1 MGRFVCLTQTH
12 RRCGRPNC
20 HCASDQDP
28 GPPIWFPA
36 FMSGG
41 KRRAERIPAQW
52 ADEVRRQV
60 EAGRALQDAIT
71 DMLTANAELP
81 VLRRKQK
88 GL

>member
-1 MGRFVCLTQTH
+1 
-12 RRCGRPNC
+12 
-20 HCASDQDP
+20 
-28 GPPIWFPA
+28 
-36 FMSGG
+36 MSSG